1 MKRLRSLS
9 LCLYL
14 SVVAQFNVTNV
25 TWRGSLCQENDGM
38 LSVQCVSEGLCTE
51 LSRWGDLLQS
61 QQISWFA
68 VFYEDS
74 QKADFCQLMQTSWKA
89 VVL

>member
-1 MKRLRSLS
+1 MQRWVS

-38 LSVQCVSEGLCTE
+38 LSAQCVSEGLCTD
-51 LSRWGDLLQS
+51 LSAVESTSFSRRRSLCFMKILKGQIFDI
-61 QQISWFA
+61 QQLVIPHII
-68 VFYEDS
+68 
-74 QKADFCQLMQTSWKA
+74 L
-89 VVL
+89 